1 MQVSCGS
8 WHVACVVCAN
18 QENEINEVREEKS
31 EINSINAEIEVE
43 CGYLDSLNNQRND
56 KQKIELNMESKAVV
70 GEKSSVA
77 PAVSLSDDEP
87 PFSGHR
93 RVASDLIFDENQG
106 RIELIPA
113 VANGEL
119 KNSEKVIVQQVN
131 SSHSAGEDN
140 CDKEVKEDSA
150 FDDKA
155 VGDTSYF
162 KPMVQQILEEKPAVI
177 ETSKIGEKPDHVLKV
192 MNEEKPALS
201 LNIVTSF
208 DDASAEEINKQV
220 AEKTNEDCASK
231 ESDNTEDDFAAFN
244 GKSETVEA
252 AYLEEEKPAVNS
264 KEITSHVA
272 RVRAHSEQ
280 RSGTDSHLVSQ
291 DISSTLRSGSLES
304 MKLYRQQ
311 EDITKDSRTSRLTYS
326 PPANARSPVG
336 HLRRE
341 KKPARMLR
349 HASFEAVCNVSNL
362 CNVTLL

>member
-1 MQVSCGS
+1 M
-8 WHVACVVCAN
+8 ACVVCAN

-87 PFSGHR
+87 PFSDHR

-119 KNSEKVIVQQVN
+119 KTSEKVIAQQVN

-155 VGDTSYF
+155 VDDTSYF
-162 KPMVQQILEEKPAVI
+162 KPMVEQILEEKPAVI
-177 ETSKIGEKPDHVLKV
+177 ETSKIGKKADHVLKV

-231 ESDNTEDDFAAFN
+231 ESDNTEDDFPAFN
-244 GKSETVEA
+244 GKSENVEA
-252 AYLEEEKPAVNS
+252 ACLEEKAAVNS
-264 KEITSHVA
+264 KEITSRVA
-272 RVRAHSEQ
+272 RARAHSEQ

-311 EDITKDSRTSRLTYS
+311 EDITKDSRPSRLTYS

-362 CNVTLL
+362 CNVILLWQAVL